1 MIENALIGS
10 LRKQGHT
17 LISNAQ
23 TRQMRKAIQSALDQQ
38 AGLPD
43 AIYGFDAD
51 LLIVGQVETTSYGK
65 AFGVLAYEAQ
75 SSLRLVKIDT
85 AQILGTADGNHRGQ
99 GFADQEASRDA
110 RTKLSAKLGTKVFEL
125 VESAG
130 SGPVEL
136 LVGGVPSL
144 RDLKSLTFK
153 LKKALDLQ
161 SIASPFWQKK
171 MTRITLDAGK
181 SASELADLID
191 ADSTLPLQLAQIS
204 SGQLIASY
212 DVMRDAQ
219 FSIAVPKTTLKLSR
233 EDTWLAQALP
243 DVMAT
248 ELSNLTYLSPES
260 LASPKTTEFGLTS
273 YAKKVKGG
281 KASLTVALYHRSN
294 GKKPLARRT
303 EVVPLDALPSA
314 ARTITQG
321 IADSFIPTIKKAGL
335 LGKKGILGKRGNQLM
350 ASRAQFGTVSGTRL
364 EITKLD
370 IPPLFAAHAGRYR
383 DTPAGRLTLRNPSE
397 TESAESI
404 RIQVDA
410 ELLSQGQPLIL
421 ELASLEP
428 GASVDLPL
436 QLQLD
441 RNQVAALTSQSSV
454 TATVKVDYGLEGADK
469 TERRSV
475 TFPVHARNT
484 IDWSTPKAIGAFI
497 TPRDPAVKRFA
508 RQALAARP
516 PLGDGQPQIRD
527 AATLFEA
534 LRAAKLTY
542 AKDPSFAGGK
552 GGENLDEV
560 QYPADLLATP
570 VGDCDDMTALY
581 TSLLESVGI
590 ETALIL
596 TPGHILMA
604 FALDTHPSLAP
615 MLAIAPAVRS
625 SEMENCGS
633 PSRPP
638 RLRRALPRPGK
649 RPSRIWQETKR
660 RSSRQPAPGKTSH
673 PTPLP

>member
-1 MIENALIGS
+1 MGAIWALTTHPEGDRVRVTLTHLDPTTGTLTQASAIAQAEDWAMDEAGQALTRRIAQKLGWAIKGPEPQYAGVWLWRDGQASKGQPTTAKTQSPKRIILSIESYVGDKPTRVPMIENALIGS

-51 LLIVGQVETTSYGK
+51 LLVVGQVETTSYGK
-65 AFGVLAYEAQ
+65 AFGMTAFEAQ

-85 AQILGTADGNHRGQ
+85 AQILGTTDDNQRGQ

-153 LKKALDLQ
+153 LKKALNLP
-161 SIASPFWQKK
+161 SIAKPLWQKK

-219 FSIAVPKTTLKLSR
+219 FSVAVPKTTLKLPR
-233 EDTWLAQALP
+233 ADAWLAEALP

-273 YAKKVKGG
+273 YAKKIMGG

-303 EVVPLDALPSA
+303 EIVPLDALPSA
-314 ARTITQG
+314 ARSITQG

-397 TESAESI
+397 TESAE
-404 RIQVDA
+404 
-410 ELLSQGQPLIL
+410 
-421 ELASLEP
+421 
-428 GASVDLPL
+428 
-436 QLQLD
+436 
-441 RNQVAALTSQSSV
+441 
-454 TATVKVDYGLEGADK
+454 
-469 TERRSV
+469 
-475 TFPVHARNT
+475 
-484 IDWSTPKAIGAFI
+484 
-497 TPRDPAVKRFA
+497 
-508 RQALAARP
+508 
-516 PLGDGQPQIRD
+516 
-527 AATLFEA
+527 
-534 LRAAKLTY
+534 
-542 AKDPSFAGGK
+542 
-552 GGENLDEV
+552 
-560 QYPADLLATP
+560 
-570 VGDCDDMTALY
+570 
-581 TSLLESVGI
+581 GI
-590 ETALIL
+590 EFKW
-596 TPGHILMA
+596 M
-604 FALDTHPSLAP
+604 
-615 MLAIAPAVRS
+615 RS
-625 SEMENCGS
+625 S
-633 PSRPP
+633 
-638 RLRRALPRPGK
+638 
-649 RPSRIWQETKR
+649 
-660 RSSRQPAPGKTSH
+660 
-673 PTPLP
+673 